1 MMKRET
7 SRIPLL
13 SIAIFC
19 FLVGALSVLINL
31 SNQDNTAEKTAAP
44 PTESDASRK
53 TALILGVDRL
63 NQSDP
68 QLLSV
73 WIATFHFPDK
83 EIVLYGFPTDLQ
95 SSASPIPL
103 ANSFGWS
110 PDNGVDGNFL
120 AAVQKSTGVEPD
132 VVLILDEVGYASLI
146 DYLEG
151 ITLTGNYMDGP
162 TVISALRVFY
172 DDPLISLEAQSKVL
186 RALAER
192 VEILGGSPNLTPLF
206 NLIPEHAYTSE
217 SPSVVAVT
225 FGLLL
230 PLRSDAIHIQEWQ
243 GSD

>member
-1 MMKRET
+1 MKRET

-31 SNQDNTAEKTAAP
+31 STQENPAEKATSTP
-44 PTESDASRK
+44 NETHSSQK

-63 NQSDP
+63 NQSEP
-68 QLLSV
+68 QLLSA
-73 WIATFHFPDK
+73 WLATFEFPNKD
-83 EIVLYGFPTDLQ
+83 IVLFGLPTNLQ
-95 SSASPIPL
+95 SSESPIPI
-103 ANSFGWS
+103 ANLFNWS
-110 PDNGVDGNFL
+110 RDTGVDGNFL
-120 AAVQKSTGVEPD
+120 TAIQKSTGVEPE

-146 DYLEG
+146 DYLDG

-172 DDPLISLEAQSKVL
+172 DDPLTSLEAQAKVL

-192 VEILGGSPNLTPLF
+192 VETLGPSPNLTPLF
-206 NLIPEHAYTSE
+206 DLIPEHAYTSE
-217 SPSVVAVT
+217 PPSVVAVA

-230 PLRSDAIHIQEWQ
+230 PLRSEAIRIQEWQ
-243 GSD
+243 GPE

>member
-31 SNQDNTAEKTAAP
+31 SKQENPAQKSATPPAES
-44 PTESDASRK
+44 ESSQKA
-53 TALILGVDRL
+53 ALILGVDRL

-73 WIATFHFPDK
+73 WMATFEFRDK
-83 EIVLYGFPTDLQ
+83 EIILHGFPTNLQ
-95 SSASPIPL
+95 SSASPISL
-103 ANSFGWS
+103 ANLFGWS
-110 PDNGVDGNFL
+110 PDTGVDGSFL
-120 AAVQKSTGVEPD
+120 AAIEKTTGVEPD
-132 VVLILDEVGYASLI
+132 IVLILDEVGYASLI

-172 DDPLISLEAQSKVL
+172 DDPLISLEAQAKVL

-192 VEILGGSPNLTPLF
+192 VDTLGSSPNLTPLF

-217 SPSVVAVT
+217 PASVVAVT

-230 PLRSDAIHIQEWQ
+230 PLRPEAIRIQ
-243 GSD
+243 D